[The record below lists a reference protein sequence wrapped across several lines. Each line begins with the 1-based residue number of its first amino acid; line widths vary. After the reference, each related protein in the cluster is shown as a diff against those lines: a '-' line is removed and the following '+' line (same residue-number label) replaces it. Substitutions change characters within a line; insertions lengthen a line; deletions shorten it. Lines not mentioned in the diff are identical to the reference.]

1 MKNRL
6 KIIYVTILLLL
17 LSACGEV
24 NTVNNET
31 TTITG
36 TPTLNDGIL
45 NIRGKIT
52 FDNVGVNANKVGL
65 DYRNITRQPS
75 RQVVVKAIGSRGEVI
90 TQTTTDDRGEY
101 QLNKLPEN
109 VNLKIR
115 VYAQMKKGTGHVTW
129 DVGVIDNTNGDS
141 AYVMEGSLS
150 STGTV
155 NSVRN
160 LNASL
165 GWNLSRRYYSSAR
178 VAAPFAILDSVYTAM
193 QKVVSAESKID
204 FPTLKINWSVNN
216 VSAGNGTPQELRDGQ
231 IITSHYDGENKLY
244 ILGDEGADT
253 DEFDNHI
260 IIHEWGHYF
269 EAKFSRAD
277 SIGGGHSEG
286 DMLDMRLAF
295 GEGFGNAFSAI
306 ATDDP
311 IYYDSYGQS
320 QAIGWSMNIEN
331 GKPNRPGWY
340 SEASIQRILY
350 DLYDSDD
357 DGADTLSLGFTPIY
371 DVLVGAQ
378 KQTPAFTSIFS
389 FITALQEQ
397 NSGDK
402 RAINAILQS
411 EDISEIKDAYGT
423 AHHQLYLKMN
433 SQRGA
438 NVCTSTTYGTSNKV
452 NTHKYVLF
460 SLAQTGN
467 YTVRLSQT
475 NGRTADPDFDLYRT
489 SPFELIGI
497 EEEIKF
503 QYEEGRYQLKA
514 GDYILD
520 VSDYNNLRESCF
532 NIRVTK
538 N

>member
-423 AHHQLYLKMN
+423 NHHQLYLKMN